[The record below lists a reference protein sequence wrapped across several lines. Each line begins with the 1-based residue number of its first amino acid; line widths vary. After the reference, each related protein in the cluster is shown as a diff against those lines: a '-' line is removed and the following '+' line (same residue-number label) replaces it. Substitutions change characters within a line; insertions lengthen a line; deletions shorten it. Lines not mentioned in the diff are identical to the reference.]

1 MGATGHNGTAK
12 TPKSRTKWLIAG
24 GAAAAALIAVIVI
37 AAVIITPTPTPP
49 PPPPPPPPVDPEALN
64 SLLLTPDEI
73 DAIMGTTNLKPGEI
87 FTAMTTEPPSI
98 SDPACVGAQFNAV
111 ESVYQGSGY
120 STVADQPLSGDQP
133 VYTYVNQTAVLFPSA
148 AQAGAFLSTSA
159 DAWKRC
165 AGQTLTVTM
174 ADGKTYNWT
183 FDDVT
188 KWSAECI
195 NARGGADQP
204 FSEGELFTK
213 FQDLTVGVYP
223 AAGGLL
229 RRFVQKA
236 SDVPASW
243 GGFLRQLTA

>member
-174 ADGKTYNWT
+174 SDGKTYNWT

-188 KWSAECI
+188 KDDSRVTQTASQEGMGGYACQHVLRVVS
-195 NARGGADQP
+195 NAVLEVQACQNNISDEADRIA
-204 FSEGELFTK
+204 TK
-213 FQDLTVGVYP
+213 M
-223 AAGGLL
+223 AG
-229 RRFVQKA
+229 K
-236 SDVPASW
+236 VPA
-243 GGFLRQLTA
+243 

>member
-1 MGATGHNGTAK
+1 MGATGHNGTA
-12 TPKSRTKWLIAG
+12 TPPKSRTKWLIAG

-37 AAVIITPTPTPP
+37 VALIPTPTPTPP
-49 PPPPPPPPVDPEALN
+49 PPPPAPPPLDPAALN

-73 DAIMGTTNLKPGEI
+73 DTIMGTTNLEPGEI

-111 ESVYQGSGY
+111 QAVYQGSGY
-120 STVADQPLSGDQP
+120 STVADQTLSGDQP
-133 VYTYVNQTAVLFPSA
+133 KYTYVNQTAVLFPSA

-174 ADGKTYNWT
+174 TDGKTYNWT

-188 KWSAECI
+188 EDDARIAHTASQEGMGGYACQHVVRVVS
-195 NARGGADQP
+195 NAVLEVQACQDDVSDEAD
-204 FSEGELFTK
+204 SMAAKMAGK
-213 FQDLTVGVYP
+213 AP
-223 AAGGLL
+223 A
-229 RRFVQKA
+229 
-236 SDVPASW
+236 
-243 GGFLRQLTA
+243 